1 MGSPL
6 RLLRRTPVATSAA
19 IVMSAVAIAIATL
32 ALATF
37 DASRWRPL
45 PFADSGNVV
54 VVYAR
59 HEGPQSTRQQV
70 NWSYTRGQSLVT
82 QATTLELAGLWRPAS
97 VTMTERGLPSVV
109 DGEFVSADYFTLLRI
124 APIAGR
130 VFSGEEAT
138 AAHPAPV
145 AVVSEGFVERR
156 ARMGD
161 VISVGTRLRLNGE
174 VVDVIGITPR
184 AFRGLTGNADVWMP
198 VPMAAVLTYPEFLTT
213 NQDFIP
219 LLARRRV
226 GVTEEALQREVD
238 ALTRASYAANPAD
251 IPPDVIASGYAVP
264 LAEAVARPEAQRA
277 SALIL
282 GGGVLLFGLAL
293 ANLAALHISR
303 ALARRRESAVT
314 LAMGAGP
321 WRLWRGLAAE
331 PMMTLAVGGVLGL
344 GLAGAVLNRVDS
356 FDPLGGLGR
365 SMFATFSAVTFDLRL
380 IGAWWLATL
389 VAIVCAAAVP
399 AAWAARRASLDDL
412 HHSSRGSTHT
422 GLSWRRPGTPALI
435 IGVEAALAVVL
446 VIAAA
451 QLLDSYRRLQQAD
464 LGVQTDNV
472 LTFEV
477 QPPESAVP
485 QPDAPAFVDRVLA
498 EIREVPGVVSASVDG
513 GAPLAGSASTRAH
526 VVGRDDGP
534 AGAPV
539 VLRHY
544 VGPEH
549 FDTLGIPVRA
559 GRTFTDADR
568 VGAPGAVIIS
578 ESAARQLFPDGEA
591 LGQRVWFDGSTM
603 TSPADAGEVV
613 GIVGD
618 VPYDNLLE
626 ERTTASIYTPYKQFT
641 YGWRVYFVKVAAAP
655 GPMVPAVAAAVN
667 RVAPD
672 LPLRN
677 VRTLDD
683 IVSAASAASRNAA
696 RGTSAVALLGL
707 LLATSGIWV
716 VVAHAM
722 AQRTREVAI
731 RMAHGATP
739 RRILTMVLTDGLS
752 WPVVGVGIGVLASL
766 LVSSTL
772 RNWLYAVEPGEP
784 RLVVGSALMFIVVAA
799 LACAVPAIRA
809 TRINP
814 NTVLR
819 AD

>member
-1 MGSPL
+1 MRPVL
-6 RLLRRTPVATSAA
+6 RLLRRTPLATSAA
-19 IVMSAVAIAIATL
+19 IVMSALAIAIATL

-37 DASRWRPL
+37 HAARWRPL
-45 PFADSGNVV
+45 PFADAENTVL
-54 VVYAR
+54 VYAR
-59 HEGPQSTRQQV
+59 HQGPQSTREHV
-70 NWSYTRGQSLVT
+70 NWSYTRGQALVS
-82 QATTLELAGLWRPAS
+82 QVTTLELAGLWRPAS

-109 DGEFVSADYFTLLRI
+109 DGEFVSADYFALLGVT
-124 APIAGR
+124 PVAGR
-130 VFSGEEAT
+130 VLSSEEAT
-138 AAHPAPV
+138 TADPRPV
-145 AVVSEGFVERR
+145 AVISERFIERR
-156 ARMGD
+156 ARLGD
-161 VISVGTRLRLNGE
+161 TLGVGTRLRLNGQVIE
-174 VVDVIGITPR
+174 VIGITPHE
-184 AFRGLTGNADVWMP
+184 FRGLTGNADVWLP

-219 LLARRRV
+219 LIGRRRAAV
-226 GVTEEALQREVD
+226 AEEALQREVD
-238 ALTRASYAANPAD
+238 ALTRAAYAATPAD
-251 IPPDVIASGYAVP
+251 IPPDVIVSGHAVP
-264 LAEAVARPEAQRA
+264 LGDAVARPEAQRA

-282 GGGVLLFGLAL
+282 GGGLLLFGLAL

-321 WRLWRGLAAE
+321 WRLCRDLAAE
-331 PMMTLAVGGVLGL
+331 PLMTLLSGGALGL
-344 GLAGAVLNRVDS
+344 GLTSVVLHS
-356 FDPLGGLGR
+356 LGPLDPLGGLGS
-365 SMFATFSAVTFDLRL
+365 SMFSTFSAVTLDAGL
-380 IGAWWLATL
+380 IGWWCLATI
-389 VAIVCAAAVP
+389 VAIVCAAILP
-399 AAWAARRASLDDL
+399 AAWAARRASLEDL
-412 HHSSRGSTHT
+412 HHSSRGSKHT

-435 IGVEAALAVVL
+435 VGVEATLAVVL
-446 VIAAA
+446 AVAAV

-464 LGVQTDNV
+464 LGVQTGNV

-477 QPPESAVP
+477 QPSESAVP
-485 QPDAPAFVDRVLA
+485 QSEAPAFVDRVLA
-498 EIREVPGVVSASVDG
+498 AILEVPGVTSASVDG

-534 AGAPV
+534 AGAPL

-549 FDTLGIPVRA
+549 FATLGIPVRA

-568 VGAPGAVIIS
+568 IGAPGAVIIS
-578 ESAARQLFPDGEA
+578 ESAARQLFPAGGA

-603 TSPADAGEVV
+603 TSPAEAGEVV

-641 YGWRVYFVKVAAAP
+641 YGWRVYFVKVATAP
-655 GPMVPAVAAAVN
+655 GPMVPVVAAAVN

-677 VRTLDD
+677 VRTLAE
-683 IVSAASAASRNAA
+683 IVSGASAASRNAA

-752 WPVVGVGIGVLASL
+752 WPLAGVVAGVLVSL
-766 LVSSTL
+766 LTSSAL
-772 RNWLYAVEPGEP
+772 RGWLYGVSPGEP
-784 RLVVGSALMFIVVAA
+784 RLVLGAALMFVVVAA

-809 TRINP
+809 TRISP
-814 NTVLR
+814 NAVLR
-819 AD
+819 AE